1 MENEENPEAPVDPGF
16 GSRGYTEQ
24 DYEGNLRK
32 YTEVF
37 EMLTPFLVIGHR
49 AHTMFF
55 GVHVPNRRSHRRHK
69 GSQKQISGKGPNDPE
84 KPSNQIFIKFNQ
96 ILSNFG
102 VPFFTKM

>member
-24 DYEGNLRK
+24 DYE
-32 YTEVF
+32 
-37 EMLTPFLVIGHR
+37 GHR

-69 GSQKQISGKGPNDPE
+69 GSQKQVSGKGSTDPE
-84 KPSNQIFIKFNQ
+84 KQSNICLFRLLTF
-96 ILSNFG
+96 
-102 VPFFTKM
+102 